1 MYQFNAKALKWYLRE
16 NVSHEIIVKQ
26 KKKTGD
32 ILYYNIPCAF
42 DIETTSIT
50 QLGEKYAFMYI
61 WQMGIK
67 DYIFYGRS
75 WDEFLQAI
83 AIIRDSL
90 QLSLNQRIIIY
101 VHNLA
106 YEFQFMRKYLDWE
119 SVFSLDERKPL
130 KAVTENGIEFRCSY
144 LLSGLS
150 LALTAKNLTSH
161 KMEKLTGD
169 LDYDL
174 TRHYKTPLT
183 KQELKYC
190 EYDVKIVLAYI
201 SEQITEYEKITKIPL
216 TNTGR
221 VRNYV
226 REKCFYGFNQKKSF
240 SQYQKYHAIIENL
253 TLTVDSYKMLK
264 YCFQGGYT
272 HANYMK
278 VGETL
283 ENVHSIDFT
292 SSYPAV
298 MLTELYPMSKPKL
311 LKNISCATMLENMNL
326 KYKGYMFIARF
337 TNIHSIINE
346 MYISEHKCTELKV
359 PSVNNGR
366 VHSAES
372 LTTFLTNI
380 DFNIIKYCYQ
390 WDKVEFFN
398 VYEFILD
405 YLPKP
410 IIKSIIELYKK
421 KTELKGVEGMES
433 EYLKSKGMLNSVY
446 GMCVTD
452 VVRGE
457 VVYNSVEGWEK
468 IPADIET
475 SIDEYNKSKQRF
487 LYYPWGVWVTAYARE
502 NLWTGILSMQDDYIY
517 SDTDSIKF
525 QNINNHTWYIN
536 KYNAMVEQKLKAM
549 CQHYNIPFKDLKP
562 KTIKGKEKLIGV
574 WDYEGSYKYFKT
586 LGAKRYIYYTD
597 SLHITIAGLSKNH
610 GGKYLENL
618 SGGKIEKMFSAFN
631 NDLYIPAG
639 FTDKKTH
646 TYMDDTCEI
655 DVLDYMGNKERVIS
669 KSGIHLEPCEFTLSF
684 SKEYEYFLKMYL
696 AGYVYTD
703 NQY

>member
-1 MYQFNAKALKWYLRE
+1 MYYFTSKALQWYLRE
-16 NVSHEIIVKQ
+16 NVSHETLVKQ
-26 KKKTGD
+26 RKKAGD

-42 DIETTSIT
+42 DIETTSLT
-50 QLGEKYAFMYI
+50 QQGEKYAFMYI

-67 DYIFYGRS
+67 DYLFYGRT
-75 WDEFLQAI
+75 WDEFLQALT
-83 AIIRDSL
+83 IIRDSL
-90 QLSLNQRIIIY
+90 QLSENQRVIIY

-106 YEFQFMRKYLDWE
+106 YEYQFIRKYLNWID
-119 SVFSLDERKPL
+119 VFALDERKPL
-130 KAVTENGIEFRCSY
+130 KALTDIGIEFRCSY

-161 KMEKLTGD
+161 KLEKLTGD
-169 LDYDL
+169 LDYSL
-174 TRHYKTPLT
+174 IRHHKTALT

-190 EYDVKIVLAYI
+190 EYDIKIVLAYI
-201 SEQITEYEKITKIPL
+201 QEQIDEYGTITKIPL

-226 REKCFYGFNQKKSF
+226 REKCFYGFNKKKSF
-240 SQYQKYHAIIENL
+240 SQYQKYHSTMECL

-264 YCFQGGYT
+264 QCFQGGFT
-272 HANYMK
+272 HANYEK
-278 VGETL
+278 VGQTL

-311 LKNISCATMLENMNL
+311 IQNVSCETMLENMNL

-337 TNIHSIINE
+337 TNIYSTRNE
-346 MYISEHKCTELKV
+346 MYISEHKCTLTKNL
-359 PSVNNGR
+359 SVNNGR

-390 WDKVEFFN
+390 WEKVEFFN

-410 IIKSIIELYKK
+410 IIKSIIELYKN
-421 KTELKGVEGMES
+421 KTMLKGVEGMEN

-452 VVRGE
+452 IVRDNILYDNDE
-457 VVYNSVEGWEK
+457 WNKE
-468 IPADIET
+468 PPDIET
-475 SIDEYNKSKQRF
+475 AIDNYNKSKQRF
-487 LYYPWGVWVTAYARE
+487 LYYPWGVWVTAYARK
-502 NLWTGILSMQDDYIY
+502 NLWTGILSMQNDYIY

-525 QNINNHTWYIN
+525 QNINLHTWYIN
-536 KYNAMVEQKLKAM
+536 KYNSMVELKLHDM
-549 CQHYNIPFKDLKP
+549 CKHYNIPFSDLKP
-562 KTIKGKEKLIGV
+562 KTIKGKEKLIGI

-610 GGKYLENL
+610 GGAYLENL
-618 SGGKIEKMFSAFN
+618 SGGKIEDMFNAFN
-631 NDLYIPAG
+631 DDLYIPADY
-639 FTDKKTH
+639 TDKKTH
-646 TYMDDTCEI
+646 TYIDDLAEI
-655 DVLDYMGNKERVIS
+655 DVLDYEGNKARVIS
-669 KSGIHLEPCEFTLSF
+669 KSGIHLEPCEFTLSL
-684 SKEYEYFLKMYL
+684 SRQYETFLQMFL
-696 AGYVYTD
+696 AGYTYTD
-703 NQY
+703 NEY